1 MTTNK
6 RSHVKRNK
14 TLKNNKK
21 HCVHEMSDDFKNITA
36 VVSVKALQK
45 NLNYL
50 KRKSGTEVMPILKA
64 NAYGHGIVEISK
76 ICRSFGVKYIGVA
89 TLGEAMQIR
98 NSGDKG
104 RILGWLYDINSD
116 QVKKAVSKNID
127 IGIFDDK
134 HIPIISK
141 SLPSNARANIHLF
154 VDTGIDRNG
163 VPYENAIDAAKE
175 ISSDPK
181 FKLVG
186 VMSHLCCA
194 ETKNNN
200 PTINQLRLFRNLR
213 ENLSK
218 ININPELFHI
228 AATTGILNYD
238 VSDFTMVRSGSGFF
252 GLEENKNLI
261 PSLSLSSKIAQLKYI
276 PKGAGVGYD
285 RQYIAHRKEYI
296 AIIPIGYADLLPLK
310 SNEKMSVTVNGSRRK
325 ILGLESMDQIVIQAK
340 KGDKM
345 GDEVRFFGDKKKGFV
360 TAIDFAKPSGTT
372 PYNIITHIGDR
383 VKHEYV

>member
-1 MTTNK
+1 
-6 RSHVKRNK
+6 
-14 TLKNNKK
+14 
-21 HCVHEMSDDFKNITA
+21 
-36 VVSVKALQK
+36 
-45 NLNYL
+45 
-50 KRKSGTEVMPILKA
+50 
-64 NAYGHGIVEISK
+64 
-76 ICRSFGVKYIGVA
+76 
-89 TLGEAMQIR
+89 
-98 NSGDKG
+98 
-104 RILGWLYDINSD
+104 LYDINSD

-325 ILGLESMDQIVIQAK
+325 ILGLESMDQIVIQTSK
-340 KGDKM
+340 KRGQDGRRSSFFRRQKE
-345 GDEVRFFGDKKKGFV
+345 GICDSYRFCKTQRNNTLQYHNSHRRPCKARICL
-360 TAIDFAKPSGTT
+360 TNNTSLKPS
-372 PYNIITHIGDR
+372 
-383 VKHEYV
+383 V